1 VIRYVGRRLLQSVVV
16 LAGVTITVF
25 VLTALLP
32 GSTARAILGPK
43 ATPIAIAAFNHA
55 HGLDRP
61 LPVQYAV
68 YVWQLAHGDLGFSYL
83 LNESV
88 GQLIGERLPKT
99 LVLLTLAYAVALLVA
114 VPIGMMQAVRRNR
127 VEDYGITAV
136 AFLLY
141 SMPAFWL
148 GLILIIVFSADL
160 SILPP
165 EGPQGGVDT
174 YLGQLPALVLP
185 VLSLSL
191 ITIALF
197 SRYMRSSVIDNLVQ
211 DYVRTA
217 RAKGAS
223 ESWVLYRHVLR
234 NSLIPLITL
243 LGLSLPVI
251 FSGALITEA
260 VFNLP
265 GMGLLFWDAARRR
278 DYPVLLGVTLVVAVA
293 TVIGNLL
300 ADILYATADP
310 RVRLTGS

>member
-1 VIRYVGRRLLQSVVV
+1 MIRFIGRRLLQSVAV
-16 LAGVTITVF
+16 LFGVTIAVF

-43 ATPIAIAAFNHA
+43 ATAVAIAAFNQQ

-61 LPVQYAV
+61 LPIQYLV
-68 YVWQLAHGDLGFSYL
+68 YVWHLAHGDLGFSYL

-88 GQLIGERLPKT
+88 GQLIAERLPKT

-141 SMPAFWL
+141 SMPPFWL
-148 GLILIIVFSADL
+148 GLILIIFFSADL

-165 EGPQGGVDT
+165 EGPQGGIDT
-174 YLGQLPALVLP
+174 YVGQIPSLVLP
-185 VLSLSL
+185 VLSLAL

-197 SRYMRSSVIDNLVQ
+197 SRYMRSSVIDNMVQ

-234 NSLIPLITL
+234 NSVIPIITL

-300 ADILYATADP
+300 ADVLYAAVDP
-310 RVRLTGS
+310 RVRLAE